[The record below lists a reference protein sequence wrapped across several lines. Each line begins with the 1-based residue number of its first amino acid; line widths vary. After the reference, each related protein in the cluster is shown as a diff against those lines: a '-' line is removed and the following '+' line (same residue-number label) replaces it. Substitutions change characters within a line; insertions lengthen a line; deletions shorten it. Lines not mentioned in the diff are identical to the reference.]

1 MSRDPREDPHHD
13 VRRPLDGLRGTEA
26 RLHARAHRP
35 QQHRGVVATRPIA
48 AGGPRR
54 ELERRGRVEHGIHGK
69 GGYGLLRGD
78 AEDQVLSI
86 RRREPALLVLL
97 HVCPPLLFF
106 SARHHGSRGKGGR
119 SFKSAKVTARLSRT
133 SRGATV
139 TMADVEEFTAHL
151 KDSRGAHASKHA
163 SNTPQTRRPRRSPF
177 VPSEGKGPVHRK
189 RPEDDPS
196 LTSEFPRFV
205 TRSQATSRLSSTC
218 S

>member
-1 MSRDPREDPHHD
+1 MVPYDPREDPHHD

-86 RRREPALLVLL
+86 RRREPALLVL
-97 HVCPPLLFF
+97 HVPPVVVFLG
-106 SARHHGSRGKGGR
+106 SAPRQPRKRGTKFQIRKGHRAPLQDIQRGDGHHDRRGGVHR
-119 SFKSAKVTARLSRT
+119 SSEGLQRCARL
-133 SRGATV
+133 
-139 TMADVEEFTAHL
+139 
-151 KDSRGAHASKHA
+151 KHA